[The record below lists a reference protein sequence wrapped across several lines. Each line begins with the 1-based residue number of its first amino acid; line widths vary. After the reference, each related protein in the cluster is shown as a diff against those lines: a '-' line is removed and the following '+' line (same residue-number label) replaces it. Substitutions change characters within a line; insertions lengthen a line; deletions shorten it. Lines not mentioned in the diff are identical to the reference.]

1 MLANKS
7 SSPPGQNAV
16 TEIAIDIP
24 LTVRVYKNCQTE
36 QAPRSPFVPASEDPG
51 TTGVATRDAVID
63 DRDTGV
69 AARLF
74 LPIAAVATGRRVPL
88 VVFFH
93 GSGGGSSLAAGA
105 AAEPESSFF
114 RTYHRY
120 ATALAARAGALVVS
134 VEHRRLSPER
144 AGGDAWAAL
153 RWAAASSATDPW
165 ILYHADRRRTFLA
178 GDGAGG
184 DVACRAAARAAARLA
199 TGEDVHVEGMLLV
212 DPYFGEREWWM
223 DSEKAGGH
231 GGLLSPAE
239 NAPLPCRRALVAV
252 VAGKGAAA
260 VGGRGRRFAASMRGG
275 GCLWGGEVTVV
286 ELHGVD
292 HGFHLYGAGAASGGA
307 ERLLMESIVE
317 FVNKKDCGCG
327 EEVAANLLSSGS
339 GPCKAASGEIARR
352 AVTRS
357 CL

>member
-16 TEIAIDIP
+16 REIAIDLP
-24 LTVRVYKNCQTE
+24 LKIRIYNQNSRIE
-36 QAPRSPFVPASEDPG
+36 QAPRSLFVPTSEDPG
-51 TTGVATRDAVID
+51 TTGVATRDAVI

-74 LPIAAVATGRRVPL
+74 LPIAAVATGRRLPL
-88 VVFFH
+88 ILFFH
-93 GSGGGSSLAAGA
+93 GGGGSSLAA
-105 AAEPESSFF
+105 AAEPQSAFC

-134 VEHRRLSPER
+134 VEYRRLSPEH
-144 AGGDAWAAL
+144 ACDDAWTAL
-153 RWAAASSATDPW
+153 RWAAASSADPW

-184 DVACRAAARAAARLA
+184 GVACRAAVRARRA
-199 TGEDVHVEGMLLV
+199 GDEDVDVEGMLLV
-212 DPYFGEREWWM
+212 DPYFGEREWWIA
-223 DSEKAGGH
+223 SEKAGHG

-239 NAPLPCRRALVAV
+239 DTPLPCWRALVVA

-260 VGGRGRRFAASMRGG
+260 WERGRRLAATVRGG
-275 GCLWGGEVTVV
+275 CWWGGEVTVV
-286 ELHGVD
+286 ELHGVH
-292 HGFHLYGAGAASGGA
+292 HGFHLYGSASGGSA
-307 ERLLMESIVE
+307 SERLMESIVE
-317 FVNKKDCGCG
+317 FVNRKDG
-327 EEVAANLLSSGS
+327 EQGSNLSN
-339 GPCKAASGEIARR
+339 GPCKAVSAQEAPRR
-352 AVTRS
+352 AVTKS